1 MAASEEHGDFVKHF
15 LSKNENTIC
24 DLSDIFR
31 NDIQNRDALVYVA
44 LNAFVRKKE

>member
-1 MAASEEHGDFVKHF
+1 MAALEELEDFVKHF
-15 LSKNENTIC
+15 FSKTEDTIC

-31 NDIQNRDALVYVA
+31 NDIQNREASVYVA